1 MVFLMVVETVD
12 EVAGLRVEMMAV
24 PQAEMMD
31 EKMVD
36 EMAANLVVVRADEL
50 VVDLAAVK
58 VES

>member
-12 EVAGLRVEMMAV
+12 EVAGLRVEMMAF

-36 EMAANLVVVRADEL
+36 EMADKK
-50 VVDLAAVK
+50 D
-58 VES
+58 